1 MSSHA
6 VGTDRLQL
14 EALWVREA
22 KFDLF
27 VEMIK
32 VKFHAASAGAASGVA
47 VGVSDD
53 DVVVILRLADD
64 EMVEDDARVETD
76 LELVVEFAGGGG
88 GGRGKV

>member
-1 MSSHA
+1 
-6 VGTDRLQL
+6 
-14 EALWVREA
+14 LWVREV

-32 VKFHAASAGAASGVA
+32 VKFHAASAGAAVA

-53 DVVVILRLADD
+53 DVVVIHRLADD
-64 EMVEDDARVETD
+64 DMIEDDARVETD
-76 LELVVEFAGGGG
+76 LELVVEFVGGGG